1 MALRNWIEFIWIK
14 ALNVSG
20 SSVRLIAQGNY
31 PVALKNI
38 LAQNCKKLRSVDLEV
53 SQLKKVN
60 LNGTNGLRVLKLNRS
75 GSIKKLNVSKMK
87 NLRELR
93 VGGSKITTL
102 SVKKNKKLEEL
113 DISDSKISKMD
124 LSANKKLKV
133 LRYRNTKVSKMLSVL
148 IQVL

>member
-1 MALRNWIEFIWIK
+1 MALRSWIEFIWIK
-14 ALNVSG
+14 YHYNKLNVSD

-60 LNGTNGLRVLKLNRS
+60 LNGTNGLRVLKLNYS

-102 SVKKNKKLEEL
+102 SVKKKKSWKSWILVTAKYPRWIFL
-113 DISDSKISKMD
+113 
-124 LSANKKLKV
+124 
-133 LRYRNTKVSKMLSVL
+133 L
-148 IQVL
+148 IKN